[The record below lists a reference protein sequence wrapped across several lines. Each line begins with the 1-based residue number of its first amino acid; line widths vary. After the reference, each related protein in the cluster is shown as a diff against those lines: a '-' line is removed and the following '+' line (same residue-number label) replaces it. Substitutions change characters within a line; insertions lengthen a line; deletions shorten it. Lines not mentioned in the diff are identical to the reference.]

1 MFKSIS
7 LTNFRRHTDAVFTFN
22 EGLSVIRAGNE
33 QGKTTIIEAIA
44 YALFGVKA
52 LRSSLEEAV
61 TWDCPVN
68 TLKVVLTIDVDG
80 VEYKVSRAKSG
91 AQVDYAGGIVTG
103 QTEVSNFMA
112 SKLRVDAGIAS
123 KLMFAP
129 QKDIRGALEAG
140 PKATA
145 ELIERLSEF
154 GQIDDLIE
162 LMQEKLALGS
172 AAQATSKLE
181 ADQKTLDELMAVA
194 EPDFAA
200 LEKCVTGQE
209 ATVKLAATI
218 VSGLRTAYDAEVQRD
233 AKVAAHASEWASLTS
248 RAGQLAINS
257 ANATRQLK
265 ELREA
270 PVPEVVDADERI
282 QARLQAKADEGKRR
296 AAVRAF
302 GEVHKLLG
310 DAGVERFAG
319 TATQWQTAFTST
331 QDRLDVLRKQLN
343 QSEVQLA
350 KLGLQKTMGA
360 CSFCGQDF
368 SDVPAVIAKNA
379 EVQAEI
385 DGLTL
390 IQENL
395 KEQETTLISSL
406 GALRALQS
414 GGRKVLAAAQQY
426 AEYLDIDDS
435 TYPPTLSWK
444 GPEPVQ
450 EDVTPDYDAE
460 VAAIRAGVKAHALYL
475 RKLVE
480 LEDAIK
486 TDSREL
492 DTIKARTTEI
502 GAPEN
507 AQESRAK
514 VRAAR
519 DELAQA
525 EETLDEAK
533 RTLNTRKNT
542 LGASQREWDVVVR
555 DRVRAAEYVEASKAA
570 VANLTFNNALMKAV
584 RAARPAIADQLWNL
598 VLASVSRYF
607 SEMRGTP
614 STVTKTSDGFLVD
627 GRPAQSFS
635 GSTLDVLGLAIRVAL
650 TRTFLPAAPFLVLD
664 EPNAAMDDGRSA
676 NVLGFLATVGFKQVI
691 MCSHDVVSESVA
703 DQIISFGD

>member
-7 LTNFRRHTDAVFTFN
+7 LTNFRRHTDATFTFG

-61 TWDCPVN
+61 TWDFPVN

-80 VEYKVSRAKSG
+80 VEYKVSRGKSG

-162 LMQEKLALGS
+162 LMQEKLTLGS
-172 AAQATSKLE
+172 AAQASSKLE

-209 ATVKLAATI
+209 VTVQMAQGI
-218 VSGLRTAYDAEVQRD
+218 VSELRTAYDAEVQRD

-248 RAGQLAINS
+248 RAGQLEINS
-257 ANATRQLK
+257 ANVTRQLK
-265 ELREA
+265 DLREA
-270 PVPEVVDADERI
+270 PVPDVERADERI
-282 QARLQAKADEGKRR
+282 QELLQKKADESKRG
-296 AAVRAF
+296 AALFAYNNVVEA
-302 GEVHKLLG
+302 LG

-319 TATQWQTAFTST
+319 TAAQWQAAFTAT
-331 QDRLDVLRKQLN
+331 QDRLDVLRKQIS
-343 QSEVQLA
+343 QGEVQLA

-379 EVQAEI
+379 ELQAEI
-385 DGLTL
+385 DGQTL
-390 IQENL
+390 AHENL
-395 KEQETTLISSL
+395 KKQETDLIASL
-406 GALRALQS
+406 GALRVLQS
-414 GGRKVLAAAQQY
+414 GGRGVLAAAQKY
-426 AEYLDIDDS
+426 AEYLNIDDS
-435 TYPPTLSWK
+435 TYPPILSWK
-444 GPEPVQ
+444 GEIPQ
-450 EDVTPDYDAE
+450 RLDVTPDYDAE
-460 VAAIRAGVKAHALYL
+460 VAKIRAGVKARAVYL
-475 RKLVE
+475 RKIVE
-480 LEDAIK
+480 LEGAVK

-507 AQESRAK
+507 VQESRAK

-542 LGASQREWDVVVR
+542 LEASQREWDAVVR
-555 DRVRAAEYVEASKAA
+555 YRVRAAEYVEASKAA

-607 SEMRGTP
+607 SEMRGVP

-676 NVLGFLATVGFKQVI
+676 NVLGFLATVGFKQTLLI
-691 MCSHDVVSESVA
+691 THEVVSESVA
-703 DQIISFGD
+703 DHIITFGE